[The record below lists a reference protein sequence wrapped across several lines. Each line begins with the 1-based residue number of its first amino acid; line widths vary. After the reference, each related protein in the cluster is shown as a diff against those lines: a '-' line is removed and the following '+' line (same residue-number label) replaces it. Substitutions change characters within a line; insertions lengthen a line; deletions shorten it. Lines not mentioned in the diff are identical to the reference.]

1 MMATGLRPR
10 LVLVLAV
17 AAASPGLAQDA
28 PLRLRVTS
36 ALDAPRPAETVE
48 VPAAALG
55 PRFAAADLPR
65 LVVTDPRTGRE
76 LLSQAVDEDGD
87 GAFDRLVF
95 QADFAPGEAR
105 EFALARGEARK
116 ARLADY
122 RVYGRFVRER
132 HDDFA
137 WENDRVAFRFY
148 GAALETFKGE
158 PLTSSAL
165 DAWSKR
171 TPRLVLNDW
180 YLQDDYHKDH
190 GEGGDFYPA
199 GKTRG
204 CGGSG
209 LVVNGALAV
218 SKNFR
223 ASRVLAPGPIRLV
236 FELDYPEWETAGLE
250 VEETRRVT
258 LDAGSQLNK
267 LESFYRVAGG
277 GALTWAAGIRVAEGV
292 TPRVDRERGIGRTWE
307 HLTRYGENGWLGC
320 GVIAD
325 PAVVVES
332 RAEAGNQLVIA
343 RTAAGAPA
351 TWWAGSGWDGS
362 GRFPD
367 AAAWDRYLDAF
378 AARLRS
384 PLKLEVAR

>member
-65 LVVTDPRTGRE
+65 LVVADLRSGRE

-87 GAFDRLVF
+87 GTFDRLVF

-105 EFALARGEARK
+105 DFALARGEARK
-116 ARLADY
+116 PRLSEY

-250 VEETRRVT
+250 VKETRRVT

-267 LESFYRVAGG
+267 LESFYRVPGTG
-277 GALTWAAGIRVAEGV
+277 PVTWAAGIRKAEGV
-292 TPRVDRERGIGRTWE
+292 TPRVDRERGIVRTWE
-307 HLTRYGENGWLGC
+307 HQTRYGDNGWLGC
-320 GVIAD
+320 GVVVD
-325 PAVVVES
+325 PAVVVEAREDGGS
-332 RAEAGNQLVIA
+332 QLVIA
-343 RTAAGAPA
+343 RLPSGSPA
-351 TWWAGSGWDGS
+351 TWYAGSGWDGS

-367 AAAWDRYLDAF
+367 VAAWDRYLDAF

-384 PLKLEVAR
+384 PLKVEIAR

>member
-1 MMATGLRPR
+1 MASRIR
-10 LVLVLAV
+10 LLTLALGV
-17 AAASPGLAQDA
+17 AAALPASGQDA

-36 ALDAPRPAETVE
+36 SLDAPRLSETVE
-48 VPAAALG
+48 VPAAALA
-55 PRFAAADLPR
+55 PHVAAADLSR
-65 LVVTDPRTGRE
+65 VVVTDRRSGRE
-76 LLSQAVDEDGD
+76 VLSQAVDEDGD

-95 QADFAPGEAR
+95 QADFAPGETR
-105 EFALARGEARK
+105 EFAVARGEARK
-116 ARLADY
+116 PRLADY

-148 GAALETFKGE
+148 GQALETFDKE

-180 YLQDDYHKDH
+180 YLVDDYHRDH

-204 CGGSG
+204 YGGSG
-209 LVVNGALAV
+209 LLVNGALAV

-223 ASRVLAPGPIRLV
+223 ASKVLAPGPIRLV
-236 FELDYPEWETAGLE
+236 FELDYPEWETPGLG
-250 VEETRRVT
+250 VKETKRVT
-258 LDAGSQLNK
+258 LDAGSHLNR
-267 LESFYRVAGG
+267 LESFYRVPGAGPV
-277 GALTWAAGIRVAEGV
+277 TWAAGIRKAEGV
-292 TPRVDRERGIGRTWE
+292 VPRVDRERGILRTWE

-320 GVIAD
+320 GLIVD

-332 RAEAGNQLVIA
+332 REEGGSQLAVA
-343 RTAAGAPA
+343 RTPAGAPA
-351 TWWAGSGWDGS
+351 TWYAGSGWDGS
-362 GRFPD
+362 GHFPD
-367 AAAWDRYLDAF
+367 LAAWDRHLDAF

-384 PLKLEVAR
+384 PLKVEVVR